1 MKKGQDKQCALL
13 LRALGR
19 RPMTALEILAELG
32 IARAAARVYDLKRE
46 GWNIGTEF
54 VQVRNRQGELC
65 RVARYTLLQTQG
77 SLVPML
83 ERTLRVAA

>member
-1 MKKGQDKQCALL
+1 MKTGSDKQCAQL
-13 LRALGR
+13 LRALSR

-54 VQVRNRQGELC
+54 VQVRNRQGEMC
-65 RVARYTLLQTQG
+65 RVARYTLLQAQG

-83 ERTLRVAA
+83 ERTLQVAA